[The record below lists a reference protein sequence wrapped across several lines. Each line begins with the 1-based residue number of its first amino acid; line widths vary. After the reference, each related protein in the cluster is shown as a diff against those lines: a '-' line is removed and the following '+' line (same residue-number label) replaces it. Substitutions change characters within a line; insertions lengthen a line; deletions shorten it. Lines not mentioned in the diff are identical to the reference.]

1 MGRNPNAAN
10 ETWDLWEQISDGFK
24 GSPEE
29 LEDLIDEM
37 SDHPRIVRR
46 KKLSAKDKDN
56 DVKFRPEHD

>member
-10 ETWDLWEQISDGFK
+10 ETWDLWEQVGDGFK

-37 SDHPRIVRR
+37 SDHPRAARR
-46 KKLSAKDKDN
+46 KKVIAKDN

>member
-10 ETWDLWEQISDGFK
+10 ETWDLWEQVGDGFK
-24 GSPEE
+24 GSPDE

-37 SDHPRIVRR
+37 SDHPRIARR
-46 KKLSAKDKDN
+46 KKLSTKDN